1 MMNEKRQCE
10 LYMRAGNSYGSWLLS
25 ADSLL
30 ASARILYDNF
40 DPCIDLPVGSEV
52 PDRSKIFSTIFLLYG
67 FCIECLFK
75 CLWVKNGNNIVDNG
89 KYIGIPGANDHKLHE
104 LADKVNFSL
113 SGNERDALISLSVI
127 ITSSGRYP
135 VSKCWSDTKIQR
147 RQSGGFCSRATREG
161 HHLELAENIISRIY
175 KMLDFKYKEY
185 KKANGACNNPLQKT
199 AQLISGRSTM
209 GQDDA

>member
-1 MMNEKRQCE
+1 MISEQRQCE
-10 LYMRAGNSYGSWLLS
+10 LYTRAGNHYGSWLLS
-25 ADSLL
+25 GDSLL

-52 PDRSKIFSTIFLLYG
+52 PDKEKIFSTIFLLYG

-113 SGNERDALISLSVI
+113 SENERDALISLSVI
-127 ITSSGRYP
+127 ITSTGRYP
-135 VSKCWSDTKIQR
+135 VSKFWSDTRIQR
-147 RQSGGFCSRATREG
+147 RQSGGFGSRGILEG
-161 HHLELAENIISRIY
+161 HHLKHAEEIISRIY
-175 KMLDFKYKEY
+175 DILGFKYKEY
-185 KKANGACNNPLQKT
+185 EKT
-199 AQLISGRSTM
+199 NRAISA
-209 GQDDA
+209 DAKSRAAD